1 MQGHSLGCHTSA
13 TTTPPDAQDGALL
26 RDAFIQKVQHYTGL
40 RSLADMEIK
49 DSSLRIA
56 MAHQDA
62 IGWHNFLLR
71 QKARQLERIQQDYIS
86 VTQQ

>member
-1 MQGHSLGCHTSA
+1 
-13 TTTPPDAQDGALL
+13 
-26 RDAFIQKVQHYTGL
+26 
-40 RSLADMEIK
+40 MEIK

-71 QKARQLERIQQDYIS
+71 QKARQLEQIQQDYIS